1 MKKKIKKLSKALKVV
16 EKSKEK
22 RAVYLVYLSIVL
34 LGYKIPQVA
43 QFFSLT
49 ELEVQAGL
57 TVCGVRLNNPNKTGF
72 RKKMHIAARMYSFEE
87 ELALNDAA

>member
-1 MKKKIKKLSKALKVV
+1 MKKQIKKLSKALKVV

-22 RAVYLVYLSIVL
+22 RAVYLVYLYIVL

-43 QFFSLT
+43 QYFKLT
-49 ELEVQAGL
+49 ELEVQSGL
-57 TVCGVRLNNPNKTGF
+57 TVCGVRLNNPNKMGF
-72 RKKMHIAARMYSFEE
+72 RQKMHIAARMYSFEE